1 MLSLIM
7 CISKS
12 FEYLLL
18 AGWSYAGL
26 RFLRLRQEEML
37 MNVNLSFVI
46 KKKKKKIAVFLEMSL
61 RIINQSAL
69 GDKWGS

>member
-18 AGWSYAGL
+18 AGWSSAGL

-46 KKKKKKIAVFLEMSL
+46 KKKKKKKIAVFLEMSL
-61 RIINQSAL
+61 RIIN
-69 GDKWGS
+69 

>member
-18 AGWSYAGL
+18 AGWSSAGL